1 MPTIRQAEPTD
12 IPELVRLRTRF
23 LAELRHGAG
32 GPDGRAS
39 AGDEPSPAELASA
52 ALLEEST
59 AAYYGR
65 ALPAGQFVGWLAEEA
80 GEVVGMAGVF
90 YFERPPMERPGAV
103 LEGRIVNVYTRPGW
117 RGRGIGT
124 ALTRVAVEHAR
135 ARGARRVR
143 LGTTETARPM
153 YARLGFRPVTRELE
167 LPLLTLFDDLPPA
180 G

>member
-90 YFERPPMERPGAV
+90 YFERPPMERPPMISFFPPSRSPRLCTTAV
-103 LEGRIVNVYTRPGW
+103 KQAWSFGMRS
-117 RGRGIGT
+117 
-124 ALTRVAVEHAR
+124 
-135 ARGARRVR
+135 GAREPFSR
-143 LGTTETARPM
+143 
-153 YARLGFRPVTRELE
+153 
-167 LPLLTLFDDLPPA
+167 
-180 G
+180 